1 MRPRLIRAE
10 DYFHL
15 RERRQYG
22 ELIFWNNSESSSN
35 NRYGLVVELCD
46 CDGLFN
52 FKRVDS
58 YLI

>member
-35 NRYGLVVELCD
+35 NRYGLAVELCD

-52 FKRVDS
+52 F
-58 YLI
+58 